1 MSAAQVIT
9 FLKFK
14 LEQRSNSLREAFRKV
29 DKSNTGFLSGEDFQE
44 CLRDFSIRL
53 PARTIAAVIAKYDVN
68 GDGYVSYPEFCV
80 VMSGGEPS
88 AKLKNAQKI
97 LGPGAATDVE
107 RAEANLRRLMYAAE
121 TTLTKMYL
129 SMNRNRGGFVSP
141 AELAR
146 IFKMHSIELS
156 AEEQKM
162 ILKHYDTN
170 KDGMINLAELHK
182 ALIGE
187 VSRFE
192 GHRARGQKR
201 PRA

>member
-1 MSAAQVIT
+1 MRSWQLANCCQVLTCKPQEKIIDVARNERERWDLT
-9 FLKFK
+9 QVSRWMGVLA
-14 LEQRSNSLREAFRKV
+14 QRSGSPPPEVFR
-29 DKSNTGFLSGEDFQE
+29 DW
-44 CLRDFSIRL
+44 
-53 PARTIAAVIAKYDVN
+53 DVN